1 MNSLLY
7 GDDDTY
13 KPFNIYTS
21 DEFQTHQQD
30 SLQNHLIR
38 LLQCDNETLC
48 LSSAKL
54 LFDLYQV
61 YYNDTIII
69 VVTCFVSL
77 YIIQQLFQGESHLF
91 KRSQLAYIVHEESL
105 SKYVVYVNYA
115 TFQEDK
121 DSATPVRILL
131 KLLQGEAIDANDR
144 RFINVI
150 LYIYM
155 YIHYNTP
162 TSTI

>member
-1 MNSLLY
+1 MNLLLY

-13 KPFNIYTS
+13 KPFNIHAS

-30 SLQNHLIR
+30 SSLENHLIR

-61 YYNDTIII
+61 YYNNTIII

-77 YIIQQLFQGESHLF
+77 YI
-91 KRSQLAYIVHEESL
+91 
-105 SKYVVYVNYA
+105 
-115 TFQEDK
+115 
-121 DSATPVRILL
+121 
-131 KLLQGEAIDANDR
+131 
-144 RFINVI
+144 
-150 LYIYM
+150 
-155 YIHYNTP
+155 
-162 TSTI
+162 